1 MRSRFARALL
11 VALLAMPVALQAQ
24 APPAPL
30 QEQDAPEQPFDPYH
44 AEKSIEIGTY
54 YMKKGNYDAAIERFQ
69 DAARLK
75 PNFARPHLLLGEAY
89 EKKGDKAAAIKSYEK
104 YLAIVPQA
112 PDAKKVR
119 KRIEKLSREVQ
130 KTEASRRPG

>member
-1 MRSRFARALL
+1 MRSRFAKALF
-11 VALLAMPVALQAQ
+11 VALLTMPAALKSQ
-24 APPAPL
+24 APPPPPP
-30 QEQDAPEQPFDPYH
+30 EQNPADQPFDVYH
-44 AEKSIEIGTY
+44 AEKSVEIGTY

-75 PNFARPHLLLGEAY
+75 PNFARPYLLLGEAF
-89 EKKGDKAAAIKSYEK
+89 EKKNDKPAAIKSYEK
-104 YLAIVPQA
+104 YLQILPRT

-119 KRIEKLSREVQ
+119 RRIERLSREVQ